1 MSMLGITFVVGA
13 LSLLTC
19 YITSAVNDPY
29 PYDTPWLTWT
39 FVISFLLL
47 LGATVSLIIQI
58 GMVL

>member
-13 LSLLTC
+13 LSLLTW
-19 YITSAVNDPY
+19 YITSTMNDPY

-39 FVISFLLL
+39 FFISFLLL
-47 LGATVSLIIQI
+47 LCYAVSLIIQI